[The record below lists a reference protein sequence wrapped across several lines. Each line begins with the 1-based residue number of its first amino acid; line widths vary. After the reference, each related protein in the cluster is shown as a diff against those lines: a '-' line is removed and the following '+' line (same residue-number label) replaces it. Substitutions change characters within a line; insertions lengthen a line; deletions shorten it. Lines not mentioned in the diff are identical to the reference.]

1 MEDTIKDEVLGE
13 LDFQEEAWV
22 GSLDAPL
29 YNSDENLTLVIQ
41 DYNKEGILD
50 IQREAYKTY
59 LQNADKYKEIAVDY
73 LLDYYK
79 WNYEYIASEVSGVN
93 ENDHK
98 DVVTEKQLFEFM
110 TLWYLFICRDG
121 SFGYAFGCCWDVD
134 NGLAVLLSEEE
145 PRVISR
151 TQLKNLHKINAD
163 TIGLLVHDGKNAW
176 KGWKKHSLFGKNE
189 HLEIEFDGKAEEGI
203 TEAQKKAYANF
214 LKKEDEHFKD
224 FTKMMLTVY
233 TGSET
238 KAEEILSQG
247 IPVNVATI
255 LPKTLYI
262 DRNGNYGW
270 ICYTDW
276 DKNYVSVLLSGK
288 RPYFMNH
295 YAIKTLSSRKFVED
309 EEMGFF
315 FDSYIGL
322 CSLIIVRMGSQ
333 IRTFEFEIE
342 FFTLEKEISEDMRKA
357 YRHFVKYNETLWK
370 DVLEWSLDFY
380 KDNYEELMERFDVP
394 EELQEENITE
404 ESVMSL
410 MRITKLYMTNKGRIA
425 WLCEYPT
432 EEDGLAYEFN
442 EEGLW
447 MIPQWQIILMLYN
460 KY

>member
-1 MEDTIKDEVLGE
+1 MEDIIKDEFFGE
-13 LDFQEEAWV
+13 LKFRENSWCKRMN
-22 GSLDAPL
+22 APL
-29 YNSDENLTLVIQ
+29 YNSEENLILAVQ
-41 DYNKEGILD
+41 DDNKEGILD
-50 IQREAYKTY
+50 VQREAYKTY

-93 ENDHK
+93 EKDHK
-98 DVVTEKQLFEFM
+98 DVVTETQLFEFM

-151 TQLKNLHKINAD
+151 TQLKNLHKINND
-163 TIGLLVHDGKNAW
+163 TFGLLVHDGKNAW

-203 TEAQKKAYANF
+203 TEAQKKAYAEYMERENEYF
-214 LKKEDEHFKD
+214 GALS
-224 FTKMMLTVY
+224 KMMLTVY
-233 TGSET
+233 TGSES

-288 RPYFMNH
+288 RPYFMNR

-322 CSLIIVRMGSQ
+322 CSTVIVRMGSQ

-342 FFTLEKEISEDMRKA
+342 FFTPEKEISEDMRKA

-447 MIPQWQIILMLYN
+447 MIPQWQII
-460 KY
+460 

>member
-1 MEDTIKDEVLGE
+1 MTDILKDDVFGEVN
-13 LDFQEEAWV
+13 FQEEAWV
-22 GSLDAPL
+22 GCMDVPV
-29 YNSDENLTLVIQ
+29 YNSDGGLMLVVQ
-41 DYNKEGILD
+41 DDNKEGILD

-59 LQNADKYKEIAVDY
+59 LQNEDTYKKIAVEY

-79 WNYEYIASEVSGVN
+79 WNYEFIARTVSDIT

-98 DVVTEKQLFEFM
+98 DVVTEKQLFEM
-110 TLWYLFICRDG
+110 IEVWYLYICRDG
-121 SFGYAFGCCWDVD
+121 SYGYRFGCCWDPD

-145 PRVISR
+145 PRVISG
-151 TQLKNLHKINAD
+151 TQLENLHKLNDD
-163 TIGLLVHDGKNAW
+163 TLGLLVHEGKSAW
-176 KGWKKHSLFGKNE
+176 KGLKKHSFFGKEEN
-189 HLEIEFDGKAEEGI
+189 LEIELEGSVENGI
-203 TEAQKKAYANF
+203 NEVQKKAYAEY
-214 LKKEDEHFKD
+214 LEKEEEHFKD
-224 FTKMMLTVY
+224 FTGMMLTVY
-233 TGSET
+233 AGSES
-238 KAEEILSQG
+238 KAEEMLSQG
-247 IPVNVATI
+247 IPIHVMTI

-262 DRNGNYGW
+262 DKEGNYGW

-276 DKNYVSVLLSGK
+276 DKGYVGVLLSGK
-288 RPYFMNH
+288 RPYIMDQ
-295 YAIKTLSSRKFVED
+295 YELTALSSRKFVED

-447 MIPQWQIILMLYN
+447 MIPQWQII
-460 KY
+460 